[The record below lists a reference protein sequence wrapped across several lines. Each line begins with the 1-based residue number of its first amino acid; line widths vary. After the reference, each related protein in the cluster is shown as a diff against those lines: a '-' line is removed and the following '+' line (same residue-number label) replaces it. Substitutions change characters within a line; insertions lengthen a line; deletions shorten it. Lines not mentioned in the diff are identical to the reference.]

1 MKDVGILVIDDSEID
16 RYILVRQLK
25 QAGISNVFEYSD
37 GSHALAF
44 LHEYEKNKQA
54 YPDKFPPIVIFLD
67 INMPLVGGFEFLES
81 FEKLKDKYDF
91 LKSIIVMYSSSDNPS
106 DHDKAYSYDSVV
118 DFLVKGQF
126 TPDTVRE
133 KLEKLLAD

>member
-1 MKDVGILVIDDSEID
+1 MKDVGIL
-16 RYILVRQLK
+16 
-25 QAGISNVFEYSD
+25 
-37 GSHALAF
+37 
-44 LHEYEKNKQA
+44 
-54 YPDKFPPIVIFLD
+54 
-67 INMPLVGGFEFLES
+67 
-81 FEKLKDKYDF
+81 
-91 LKSIIVMYSSSDNPS
+91 VMYSSSDNPS